1 MRPSRRHAFGLM
13 PCLARSLGLGGF
25 APARRGVFRASA
37 AMNGNV
43 FRQSGRA
50 RCLAISRAGDS
61 VGGRFS
67 RYGKTGLARWVS
79 AVFLRRGKIF
89 FEWEWSALAAG
100 GGCPRRFLSGFFERL
115 GRRTGRKAGNGGVSM
130 RRIGGDCGARDFRIQ
145 MEIFRGN
152 GDLKN
157 FQHCGELANA
167 SGGGGDGFRFY
178 RASWPMGPREKVGR
192 GVWRLR
198 KDFFR
203 AEVKTEVRENFFLAP
218 GANCV

>member
-89 FEWEWSALAAG
+89 LEWEWSALAAG
-100 GGCPRRFLSGFFERL
+100 GGCPRRFYQDFLRGCGGAPGGRRGRAAFFNAADRGRLRRARFPDSDGNFPRKRGFEKLPALRRVGERL
-115 GRRTGRKAGNGGVSM
+115 GGRWG
-130 RRIGGDCGARDFRIQ
+130 RIPI
-145 MEIFRGN
+145 
-152 GDLKN
+152 LS
-157 FQHCGELANA
+157 GELANGA
-167 SGGGGDGFRFY
+167 ARKSRTGSLEAQEGFFSR
-178 RASWPMGPREKVGR
+178 
-192 GVWRLR
+192 
-198 KDFFR
+198 
-203 AEVKTEVRENFFLAP
+203 
-218 GANCV
+218 